1 MTSPLRYPAPKND
14 DFFEQFCLDLLRAH
28 FKLPGLQR
36 YGRRGQRQHGIDII
50 DLISPPPRFAAQ
62 CKADDPNLVF
72 TEDRLRKLVAD
83 ALKAPH
89 KLKNYVILSTG
100 KTSTQLQNAVAE
112 VNAVHA
118 ASGEFIVEFLG
129 WDLIERLLDDHPT
142 VVQEHLTPITNAHL
156 AGIDEKLERLLSLA
170 AEPANRVSGQDEL
183 EEQISLA
190 KDEIERRD
198 FPLAKARLGKLHTDR
213 WNDLTPYQ
221 RFLVLA
227 NLGNIEAAKG
237 AVDEAARLYFESVIH
252 APEHIK
258 GRETE
263 AHAYLLRGDYEKA
276 YELATALRQE
286 HPESW
291 RAGMLR
297 LYTAPPA
304 VGFRDLLAELCDD
317 DFTHKEVLQAL
328 ASRAHSQR
336 LYQEG
341 EQYARRAL
349 EASDQEWP
357 VALLLLAE
365 CISHPVLLGSGSRP
379 VDAFSPSDAARLK
392 EADELFERC
401 VTSAIVRGESQIVAQ
416 ALVER
421 AGIAERIGNEDQA
434 RIQVEDAYRHAP
446 NEPVARAAYA
456 ALLQRRNELD
466 RAIQLVDG
474 IVAETKDLAYHKQ
487 LAELLVQRGR
497 ENDLNR
503 AIDLQ
508 KELVKQSAAL
518 TPHFR
523 YSLLCETL
531 ALMAGASR
539 IAEGEDL
546 IVSVPKDSL
555 SPAAATAI
563 RGRLHWHRGEEDAAK
578 RLLEQAEGLLT
589 EQSIDTEVEIVAV
602 TLTTFGEYRRALALW
617 KRIAKVGNSLAIRQT
632 LACAQRL
639 GESADILATCRMVRE
654 SGIDDRNALQLEAD
668 LLQDDDL
675 EGAIAV
681 VQDYLSRHRDDAEVR
696 LRLTHIGLEHG
707 RAEIIQDKSVPL
719 PDPVTVTPYVAR
731 AVTYYLKCAGRGDEA
746 LRYGYEVLH
755 RHFDDVDAH
764 RAYMVLFVPLRPQ
777 IAISQPT
784 IAGPGTAVEYAEEG
798 VAGTTW
804 HVIEETNLADLRL
817 NEFSPSHPISKA
829 LTGKVVGDRVELTPA
844 RVSPRPAEIRQILNK
859 YVYRMQRC
867 SEELQ
872 IRFPDADELQ
882 VMHLPKAADGTPDL
896 TGFLATI
903 ENQLQ
908 GKNQALAAYS
918 TQTLPL
924 HFVGVLLKATCFE
937 AVFYLANDPASI
949 IRCAPGDARERQ
961 ASAKALEEA
970 QEVVLDLSAI
980 ATLVL
985 TERTDFVTKLDRPI
999 ILSQGCAEELDRLSG
1014 RLSDG
1019 SSRAGGRFAW
1029 HDNRVIML
1037 EVTEEAALERERL
1050 LADAFAGIRAVA
1062 TVEPCREL
1070 AEMSQEKKDP
1080 LIQIF
1085 GRHAT
1090 QSILLAKKP
1099 GRILW
1104 TDDFVQSSIAIKEY
1118 GGRAAWSELI
1128 AAHLEGKG
1136 RIDRITAVD
1145 FVTRLLGFRYETVA
1159 ITPAVLVNAARTANW
1174 DREKSPFFDALNPLA
1189 NVPLD
1194 SSLFATIGAIATEME
1209 RDLDAES
1216 RIKLIAMICR
1226 TFVKRPDGLRL
1237 LRLIRLAFQ
1246 NAPSRRG
1253 NEWIPV
1259 IDTIIGEIYSATGRD
1274 VF

>member
-14 DFFEQFCLDLLRAH
+14 DSFEEFCLDFLRAH

-36 YGRRGQRQHGIDII
+36 YGRRGQRQYGIDII
-50 DLISPPPRFAAQ
+50 DLVSPPPKFAAQ

-72 TEDRLRKLVAD
+72 TEDRLRKLAAD
-83 ALKAPH
+83 ALRAPH

-100 KTSTQLQNAVAE
+100 KTSTQLQNAIAE
-112 VNAVHA
+112 INAAHA

-142 VVQEHLTPITNAHL
+142 IVQDHLTPITNAHL

-170 AEPANRVSGQDEL
+170 ADPAKRAGGQDEL

-198 FPLAKARLGKLHTDR
+198 FPLAKARLAKLRADR

-237 AVDEAARLYFESVIH
+237 AVDEAARLFFESVTH

-258 GRETE
+258 ARETE
-263 AHAYLLRGDYEKA
+263 AHAYLLRGNYEKS
-276 YELATALRQE
+276 YELATALRTE
-286 HPESW
+286 HPEIW
-291 RAGMLR
+291 KAALLR

-304 VGFRDLLAELCDD
+304 MAFHVLLAELGDD
-317 DFTHKEVLQAL
+317 DLAHKEVLQAL

-341 EQYARRAL
+341 EQYARRAI
-349 EASDQEWP
+349 ESSDQTWP

-379 VDAFSPSDAARLK
+379 VDAFSPSDRARLK
-392 EADELFERC
+392 EADELFEEC
-401 VTSAIVRGESQIVAQ
+401 ASSAIARGESQIAAQ

-421 AGIAERIGNEDQA
+421 AGIAERTGNEDQA
-434 RIQVEDAYRHAP
+434 RTYVEDAYRHAP
-446 NEPVARAAYA
+446 NEPLSRAAYA

-466 RAIQLVDG
+466 RAIQLMDG
-474 IVAETKDLAYHKQ
+474 IVAETKDLAYYKQ
-487 LAELLVQRGR
+487 LAEFLVQRDR

-518 TPHFR
+518 TPHVR
-523 YSLLCETL
+523 DSLLCETL
-531 ALMAGASR
+531 ALMARASR
-539 IAEGEDL
+539 ISEGEDL
-546 IVSVPKDSL
+546 IDSVPKESL
-555 SPAAATAI
+555 TPAAAAAI
-563 RGRLHWHRGEEDAAK
+563 RGRLYWHRGEEGDAK
-578 RLLEQAEGLLT
+578 RLLEEAEGLLT

-602 TLTTFGEYRRALALW
+602 TFTTFGEYRRALPLW
-617 KRIAKVGNSLAIRQT
+617 KRIAKIGNSLALRQT

-639 GESADILATCRMVRE
+639 GESADILAICRMIRE
-654 SGIDDRNALQLEAD
+654 SGIDDRNTLQVEAD

-681 VQDYLSRHRDDAEVR
+681 LQDYLSRHPDDAEVR

-707 RAEIIQDKSVPL
+707 RAELIQGSSVPL
-719 PDPVTVTPYVAR
+719 PDPATVTPYVAR
-731 AVTYYLKCAGRGDEA
+731 AVTYFLKCAGRDDEA

-764 RAYMVLFVPLRPQ
+764 RAFMVLFVPLGPQ
-777 IAISQPT
+777 ISISQP
-784 IAGPGTAVEYAEEG
+784 IVVGPGTAVEYAEEG
-798 VAGTTW
+798 VTGTTW
-804 HVIEETNLADLRL
+804 HVIEETNFADLRL

-844 RVSPRPAEIRQILNK
+844 RVSPRPAEIKQILNK

-882 VMHLPKAADGTPDL
+882 VMHLPKGADGTPDL
-896 TGFLATI
+896 TDFLATI
-903 ENQLQ
+903 QNQLE
-908 GKNQALAAYS
+908 GKNQAIAAYS
-918 TQTLPL
+918 TETVPL
-924 HFVGVLLKATCFE
+924 HYVGVLLKATCFE
-937 AVFYLANDPASI
+937 AVFYLSNDPASV
-949 IRCAPGDARERQ
+949 IRCAPSDARERQ
-961 ASAKALEEA
+961 TSAKALEEA

-985 TERTDFVTKLDRPI
+985 TERTDFVAKLDRPI

-1014 RLSDG
+1014 RRSDG

-1037 EVTEEAALERERL
+1037 EVTEESVLERERM
-1050 LADAFAGIRAVA
+1050 LAEAFAGIRAIAV
-1062 TVEPCREL
+1062 VEPCREL

-1080 LIQIF
+1080 LIKIF
-1085 GRHAT
+1085 GRHGA
-1090 QSILLAKKP
+1090 QSILLARRP

-1118 GGRAAWSELI
+1118 GGRAVWSELI
-1128 AAHLEGKG
+1128 AAHLEGRG
-1136 RIDRITAVD
+1136 RIDRATAVD

-1159 ITPAVLVNAARTANW
+1159 ITPAILVNAAKVANW
-1174 DREKSPFFDALNPLA
+1174 DRQKSPLSDALNPLV

-1194 SSLFATIGAIATEME
+1194 PSLFATIGAIATEME
-1209 RDLDAES
+1209 RELDPEL

-1226 TFVKRPDGLRL
+1226 TFVNRADGLRL
-1237 LRLIRLAFQ
+1237 LGLIRLTFQ

-1253 NEWIPV
+1253 AEWIPV
-1259 IDTIIGEIYSATGRD
+1259 IDTIIGEIYSATGPE

>member
-14 DFFEQFCLDLLRAH
+14 DLFEEFCLDFLRAH
-28 FKLPGLQR
+28 FKLSGLQR
-36 YGRRGQRQHGIDII
+36 YGRRGQRQFGIDII
-50 DLISPPPRFAAQ
+50 DLVSPPPRFSAQ

-83 ALKAPH
+83 VMKAPH

-100 KTSTQLQNAVAE
+100 KTSTQLQNAIAE
-112 VNAVHA
+112 INAAHA

-142 VVQEHLTPITNAHL
+142 IVQDHLTPITNAHL

-170 AEPANRVSGQDEL
+170 SEPANRVSEQDEM

-198 FPLAKARLGKLHTDR
+198 FPLAKARLAKLRADR
-213 WNDLTPYQ
+213 WNDLTGYQ

-237 AVDEAARLYFESVIH
+237 AVDDAAKLFFESITH

-258 GRETE
+258 ARETE
-263 AHAYLLRGDYEKA
+263 AHAYLLRGNYAKS

-286 HPESW
+286 HPDSW
-291 RAGMLR
+291 RAAMLR

-304 VGFRDLLAELCDD
+304 VTFHDLLAELSDD

-328 ASRAHSQR
+328 ASRAHNQR
-336 LYQEG
+336 LYEEG

-349 EASDQEWP
+349 ESLENWP

-379 VDAFSPSDAARLK
+379 VDAFSPSDRARLK
-392 EADELFERC
+392 EADEIFEQC
-401 VTSAIVRGESQIVAQ
+401 ATSAIGRGESQIAAQ

-421 AGIAERIGNEDQA
+421 AGIAERLGNEDQA
-434 RIQVEDAYRHAP
+434 RIHVEDAYRHAP

-474 IVAETKDLAYHKQ
+474 IVAETKDLAYYKQ
-487 LAELLVQRGR
+487 LAEFLAQRDR
-497 ENDLNR
+497 ENDLDR

-518 TPHFR
+518 TAHLR

-531 ALMAGASR
+531 ALMARASR
-539 IAEGEDL
+539 ISEGEDL
-546 IVSVPKDSL
+546 IDSVPIDSL
-555 SPAAATAI
+555 TPAATAAI

-578 RLLEQAEGLLT
+578 RLLDEAERLLT

-602 TLTTFGEYRRALALW
+602 TFTTFGEYRRALPLW
-617 KRIAKVGNSLAIRQT
+617 RRIAKIGNSLAMRQT

-639 GESADILATCRMVRE
+639 GESAEVLAICKMIRE
-654 SGIDDRNALQLEAD
+654 SGIDDRNTLQLEAD

-675 EGAIAV
+675 AGAIAV
-681 VQDYLSRHRDDAEVR
+681 LQDYLSRHPDDAEVR

-707 RAEIIQDKSVPL
+707 RAEIIQDNSVPL
-719 PDPVTVTPYVAR
+719 PDPATVTPYVAR
-731 AVTYYLKCAGRGDEA
+731 AVTYYLKCAGRSDEA

-764 RAYMVLFVPLRPQ
+764 RAYMVLFVPLGPQ

-784 IAGPGTAVEYAEEG
+784 IAGPGTAVEYAEDG
-798 VAGTTW
+798 VAGTSW

-817 NEFSPSHPISKA
+817 NEFPPSHPISKA

-908 GKNQALAAYS
+908 GKNEALAAYS

-949 IRCAPGDARERQ
+949 IRCAPSAARERQ
-961 ASAKALEEA
+961 NSAKALEEA

-985 TERTDFVTKLDRPI
+985 TERTDFVAKLDRPI

-1050 LADAFAGIRAVA
+1050 LAEAFAAIRAVA

-1070 AEMSQEKKDP
+1070 AEMSHEKRNP

-1128 AAHLEGKG
+1128 AAHLEGRG
-1136 RIDRITAVD
+1136 RVDRTTAVD
-1145 FVTRLLGFRYETVA
+1145 FVTRLLGYRYETVA
-1159 ITPAVLVNAARTANW
+1159 ITPAVLVNAARVANW
-1174 DREKSPFFDALNPLA
+1174 DREKSPLADALNPLA

-1194 SSLFATIGAIATEME
+1194 PALFATIGAIATEME

-1216 RIKLIAMICR
+1216 RIRLIAMICR
-1226 TFVKRPDGLRL
+1226 AFVKRADGLRL
-1237 LRLIRLAFQ
+1237 LGLIRLAFQ

-1253 NEWIPV
+1253 TEWIPV
-1259 IDTIIGEIYSATGRD
+1259 IDTIIGEIYSATD
-1274 VF
+1274 PNVF